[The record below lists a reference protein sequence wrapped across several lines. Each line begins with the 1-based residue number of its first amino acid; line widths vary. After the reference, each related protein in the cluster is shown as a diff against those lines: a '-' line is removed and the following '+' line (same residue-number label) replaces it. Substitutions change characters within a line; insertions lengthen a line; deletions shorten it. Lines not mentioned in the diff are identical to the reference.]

1 MTHTHE
7 QWWGGRPEGVGG
19 AGWRGAKG
27 ENQDNCIIS
36 KYIIFTTCPIV
47 RIIKNLN
54 IKNKFNKRCARALI
68 KNYKAMP
75 TEVKENFIK

>member
-1 MTHTHE
+1 MTHGHE
-7 QWWGGRPEGVGG
+7 QWWGDGPRDWGLLD
-19 AGWRGAKG
+19 G
-27 ENQDNCIIS
+27 EEQREKYWDNCIIS